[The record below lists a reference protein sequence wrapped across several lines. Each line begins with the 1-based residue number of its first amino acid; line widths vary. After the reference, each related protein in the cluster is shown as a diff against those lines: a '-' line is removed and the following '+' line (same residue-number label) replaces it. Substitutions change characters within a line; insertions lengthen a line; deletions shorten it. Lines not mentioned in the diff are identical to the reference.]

1 MEHFNSAKNFMKEQS
16 FKVAA
21 NKQVVLILGVLFLFI
36 CLAIYV
42 YQQYV
47 VPKLNPTYAAN
58 TEFIN
63 EMEADGKAANLMYF
77 NVSWCPH
84 CKAANVVW
92 DKLIAA
98 LDPTSN
104 VINGYKINL
113 MKIDCDNVDKKHGSD
128 DTAAAAEAAKTSK
141 LLDKYKI
148 EGYPTI
154 KLVKGNEV
162 IEYNAKTDF
171 NTLMHFL
178 NTVLK

>member
-1 MEHFNSAKNFMKEQS
+1 MDHLNSAKDYMREQS
-16 FKVAA
+16 MKIAG
-21 NKQVVLILGVLFLFI
+21 NKQVVMILGVLFIFI

-63 EMEADGKAANLMYF
+63 EDEADGKAATLMYF

-84 CKAANVVW
+84 CTLANDIW
-92 DKLIAA
+92 YKIEESLKS
-98 LDPTSN
+98 SN
-104 VINGYKINL
+104 NIINGYRVDLKNVN
-113 MKIDCDNVDKKHGSD
+113 CDSVDSKSIPTD
-128 DTAAAAEAAKTSK
+128 PAAAAETSH

-154 KLVKGNEV
+154 KLVKGNDV
-162 IEYNAKTDF
+162 IEYNANTDY

>member
-1 MEHFNSAKNFMKEQS
+1 MDHLNSAKIFMMEQS
-16 FKVAA
+16 TKVAA

-63 EMEADGKAANLMYF
+63 EQEAEGKAASLMYF

-84 CKAANVVW
+84 CKAANDVW
-92 DKLIAA
+92 AKMTEA
-98 LDPTSN
+98 LKQSN
-104 VINGYKINL
+104 NIINGYRVDLIN
-113 MKIDCDNVDKKHGSD
+113 IDCTSVDAKEPPATPD
-128 DTAAAAEAAKTSK
+128 ARATAAANSK

-154 KLVKGNEV
+154 KLIKGNEV

-178 NTVLK
+178 NTILK